1 MRLADPKCAR
11 AAGLVGY
18 LGWFI
23 WSAYAG
29 DRFSRN
35 RGDKYGDN
43 RLLMSVTSDQSVKC
57 CASMHDIKFRQTK
70 LCSPR
75 TRAWTIRPALQIGY
89 RLRESTPTPRGRNP
103 DIHACRCD

>member
-43 RLLMSVTSDQSVKC
+43 RLL
-57 CASMHDIKFRQTK
+57 
-70 LCSPR
+70 
-75 TRAWTIRPALQIGY
+75 
-89 RLRESTPTPRGRNP
+89 
-103 DIHACRCD
+103 